1 MQLDNRKIT
10 ILFEAIETYVRSADP
25 VASQA
30 IVDARVVDASPATVR
45 SEMQALEGAGYLV
58 QPHTSSGRVPTEM
71 AYRLYIAYLQ
81 QQQIALL
88 DDVRDAVAH
97 VLAVEHEARV
107 IAKAIARSLAASAA
121 QAIVV
126 GFARG
131 DAYATGLAHLVVQP
145 EFQDHETLQE
155 FSSAVDHLDETLE
168 TLDAMLNGS
177 PRAVLGSENP
187 FGRRCGTVA
196 THLAL
201 PEGNTITLGIVG
213 PMRMAYQRHL
223 GILESVRASTNSA
236 SYARQDNFE

>member
-1 MQLDNRKIT
+1 MDNRKIS
-10 ILFEAIETYVRSADP
+10 ILFSVIDAYIQTAEPI
-25 VASQA
+25 ASQA
-30 IVDARVVDASPATVR
+30 IVEARVVDASPATVR
-45 SEMQALEGAGYLV
+45 NEMQALEGAGYLA

-81 QQQIALL
+81 QQHIALM
-88 DDVRDAVAH
+88 DDVRDAVAR

-145 EFQDHETLQE
+145 EFQNPDTLQE

-177 PRAVLGSENP
+177 SRVVLGSENP
-187 FGRRCGTVA
+187 FGSRCGTVA

-223 GILESVRASTNSA
+223 GMLETVRVAAHVHPEATK
-236 SYARQDNFE
+236 